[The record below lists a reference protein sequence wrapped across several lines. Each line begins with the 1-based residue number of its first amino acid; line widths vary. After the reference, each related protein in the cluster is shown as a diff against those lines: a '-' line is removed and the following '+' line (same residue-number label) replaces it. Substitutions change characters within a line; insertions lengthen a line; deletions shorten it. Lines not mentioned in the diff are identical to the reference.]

1 MLYYIVLYYIIL
13 YYTMLY
19 YTVLYNIILYY
30 IILYY
35 IILYYYY
42 IYVYLYI
49 QIDISTHKVVAV
61 SPATMGAHL
70 SQSTWSS
77 CTGSLTNQVSAR
89 SMSLRCAQA
98 SEFDFDNL
106 GIPWAKQ
113 AAAAAAPPSSSS
125 PSSMS
130 RPPLSHPSK
139 VGISTACSPCSRV

>member
-1 MLYYIVLYYIIL
+1 MLYFILLYYTILYYIVLYYIIL
-13 YYTMLY
+13 
-19 YTVLYNIILYY
+19 ILNY
-30 IILYY
+30 IILFYF
-35 IILYYYY
+35 
-42 IYVYLYI
+42 IYVCLFI
-49 QIDISTHKVVAV
+49 HTDIDISTHKVVAV

-98 SEFDFDNL
+98 SEFDLDNL

-113 AAAAAAPPSSSS
+113 AAAASSSPPPPPPPSSSS